1 MDINSRINGFELV
14 NYSVPFVRIWVC
26 TWFIYTYSL
35 IKSSYKVRYSNALYR
50 LCGGVILPHKVCA
63 LNTQPALSDLSVVH
77 KTDMKILFYKL
88 GVNLCLL
95 VANFL
100 IVTME
105 NYSKIFYAAP
115 MRRRWT
121 MQITAFFVSA
131 NIFWITWE
139 QKYDSAPC
147 NSRIITWNRKHIRE
161 NQDSPSQ
168 RFLQQSKS
176 LIFKTMTCECDFK
189 LNLHRG
195 TQLAGALYF

>member
-1 MDINSRINGFELV
+1 M
-14 NYSVPFVRIWVC
+14 
-26 TWFIYTYSL
+26 
-35 IKSSYKVRYSNALYR
+35 RYSPTKSVLWTHN
-50 LCGGVILPHKVCA
+50 PHWA
-63 LNTQPALSDLSVVH
+63 ISSIVH

-115 MRRRWT
+115 MRRIWT
-121 MQITAFFVSA
+121 MQITAFFLSA

-176 LIFKTMTCECDFK
+176 LIFKTMRCECDFK